1 MNSDKT
7 TRSPQ
12 QRVPSPE
19 SRVPILECRNVSVS
33 IGGQRVV
40 ESLDLQLG
48 AGQSIGILGPNGAG
62 KTTLLLT
69 LAGVR
74 PADSGDL
81 ELAGM
86 NMPRM
91 RRRAIAQRLGMLTQN
106 TRFAFDARVLQ
117 VALSGRH
124 PHIGPLGHESR
135 QDFEAAQKALETVGL
150 AALADRSCLELSGGE
165 QRRLALAT
173 VLAQDPHVL
182 LLDEPTNHLDPA
194 HQVAVLDH
202 LWRRLHQGNRAQI
215 MALHDV
221 NLATC
226 YCTEVLML
234 GGDGRWEYGPTAE
247 MLTEH
252 RLSRLFGCPMRAV
265 RDGRQTVF
273 AVAGN
278 LVQK

>member
-1 MNSDKT
+1 MND
-7 TRSPQ
+7 PH
-12 QRVPSPE
+12 RVPSPE
-19 SRVPILECRNVSVS
+19 PRVPLLEARSLSAS
-33 IGGQRVV
+33 IGGLQIT
-40 ESLDLQLG
+40 SDLDLSLS
-48 AGQSIGILGPNGAG
+48 AGRSIGILGPNGAG

-74 PADSGDL
+74 VADSGKLYLGGTDL
-81 ELAGM
+81 L
-86 NMPRM
+86 RM
-91 RRRAIAQRLGMLTQN
+91 RRRNVARRLGMLTQN

-124 PHIGPLGHESR
+124 PHIGTLGRESVR
-135 QDFEAAQKALETVGL
+135 DLELARGALDAVGL
-150 AALADRSCLELSGGE
+150 DGLAERSCRELSGGE

-173 VLAQDPHVL
+173 VLAQNPAVL

-202 LWRRLHQGNRAQI
+202 LWQRVHRGQRAQI

-226 YCTEVLML
+226 YCTDVLML
-234 GGDGRWEYGPTAE
+234 FGEGRWEFGPTAE

-252 RLSRLFGCPMRAV
+252 RLSRLFGCSIRAV
-265 RDGRQTVF
+265 RDGRQMVF
-273 AVAGN
+273 AVAGASISG
-278 LVQK
+278 

>member
-19 SRVPILECRNVSVS
+19 SRVPILECRDVSVS

-40 ESLDLQLG
+40 ESLDLKLG

-74 PADSGDL
+74 PADAGSL
-81 ELAGM
+81 FLAGKDM
-86 NMPRM
+86 GRI
-91 RRRAIAQRLGMLTQN
+91 RRRQIARQLGMLTQN
-106 TRFAFDARVLQ
+106 TRFAFEARVLQ

-124 PHIGPLGHESR
+124 PHIRPLGRESAR
-135 QDFEAAQKALETVGL
+135 DLQLARKALDAVGL
-150 AALADRSCLELSGGE
+150 ADLDERSCLELSGGE

-173 VLAQDPHVL
+173 VLAQDPAVL

-215 MALHDV
+215 LALHDV

-226 YCTEVLML
+226 YCTDVLML
-234 GGDGRWEYGPTAE
+234 FGDGKWECGPTAE

-265 RDGRQTVF
+265 SDGRQTVF
-273 AVAGN
+273 AVAGRGA
-278 LVQK
+278 